1 MDSCKIEILALFFLV
16 KYVFEYK
23 GGGSKKNLCTEEECS
38 CLDRLHGRGHSLTG
52 LRDFYGK

>member
-23 GGGSKKNLCTEEECS
+23 VEGVKKISVLKRNVAV
-38 CLDRLHGRGHSLTG
+38 
-52 LRDFYGK
+52 